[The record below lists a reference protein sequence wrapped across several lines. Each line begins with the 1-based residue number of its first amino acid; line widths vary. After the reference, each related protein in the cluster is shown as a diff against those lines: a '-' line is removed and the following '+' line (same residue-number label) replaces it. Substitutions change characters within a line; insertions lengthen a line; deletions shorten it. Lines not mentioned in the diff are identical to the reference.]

1 MRIAGQR
8 DRQWN
13 LKSLICAENSEI
25 KGLKLKK
32 QKFLSDFIIP
42 KQDNSTNNESTNE
55 KKNRTKHCPYCW

>member
-13 LKSLICAENSEI
+13 LKSLICAENSEN

-32 QKFLSDFIIP
+32 QKFLSN
-42 KQDNSTNNESTNE
+42 KQLPSMKRKIVPNIVPIVDNL
-55 KKNRTKHCPYCW
+55 W

>member
-13 LKSLICAENSEI
+13 LKSLICAENSEN

-32 QKFLSDFIIP
+32 QKFLSN
-42 KQDNSTNNESTNE
+42 KQLLPSMKRKIVPNIVPIVGNL
-55 KKNRTKHCPYCW
+55 W